1 MWDCQRISQALES
14 MRILIFLSKV
24 QKTRAFA
31 QQPHHRTPFVK
42 AVPRPLS
49 RLKTSDVRYFT
60 VFVTCFC
67 SSKQTANCDVILAT
81 STSLCST
88 CEMPN
93 YHYSEAAASWQGEAE
108 KTKRIA
114 VIDVMNF
121 LHTSAS
127 KKDGHPS
134 HYTLDA
140 VDLVSFSLMLLR
152 REFDV
157 RAIVPRFT
165 YHRIKNRFL
174 LYALEQ
180 LGLLIFTGS
189 AYDDLVVIRYASET
203 VTDAEKYVILN
214 RTVKPTINP
223 FHQPEGQTFSLT
235 ENGDRIANFVAFLYA
250 QKPEVIY
257 ANRDSPD
264 YERCIYERERFTFS
278 LMKMLRSEL
287 QVMFDIVEQV
297 QGKSPRDRG
306 SNFSKLR
313 RVQVSYIENA

>member
-1 MWDCQRISQALES
+1 
-14 MRILIFLSKV
+14 
-24 QKTRAFA
+24 
-31 QQPHHRTPFVK
+31 
-42 AVPRPLS
+42 
-49 RLKTSDVRYFT
+49 
-60 VFVTCFC
+60 
-67 SSKQTANCDVILAT
+67 
-81 STSLCST
+81 
-88 CEMPN
+88 MPN

-203 VTDAEKYVILN
+203 GGFVISRDKYRDVLTYEVTDAEKYVILN

-306 SNFSKLR
+306 IIEDRFLKESMKRFELFQTKKSAGQLYRERLMEKR
-313 RVQVSYIENA
+313 RKEEEKEKSGAALAV